1 MANYVSNGRLVDYT
15 PSADVAEGAIVVQSG
30 LVGVALRAIPANT
43 LGVIA
48 VSGVIKVNKD
58 SNAIAVGAS
67 VYWDSTNS
75 RATATSTSNTLMGK
89 ATLAAAAGDANVFVR
104 LSM

>member
-1 MANYVSNGRLVDYT
+1 MATYVSNGRLVDHT
-15 PSADVAEGAIVVQSG
+15 PSADVAEGAIVVQGG
-30 LVGVALRAIPANT
+30 LVGVALRAIPKDA

-58 SNAIAVGAS
+58 SNAITAGAS
-67 VYWDSTNS
+67 VYWDSTNT

-89 ATLAAAAGDANVFVR
+89 ATLAAVAGDANVFVR